1 MFGLVLNILV
11 LSVISSYRTMHTR
24 LTNTFI
30 ANLAALDAVVSIF
43 LVLTTIFEY
52 EQTYPLSAG
61 HLADEL
67 LCRIWYTKLPLWGFL
82 MSSTYGILALT
93 FERYIGVVFPI
104 WHRTS
109 FTARKVEFKVRIEE
123 AFISAHAF
131 IMPYCCLWLGLSYI

>member
-1 MFGLVLNILV
+1 
-11 LSVISSYRTMHTR
+11 MHNR

-30 ANLAALDAVVSIF
+30 ANLAALDTAVSVF

-67 LCRIWYTKLPLWGFL
+67 LCRIWYTKLPLWGVL

-93 FERYIGVVFPI
+93 FERYTGIVFPI

-109 FTARKVEFKVRIEE
+109 FTARKVG
-123 AFISAHAF
+123 
-131 IMPYCCLWLGLSYI
+131 PYTHSV